1 MNAGDDYLAELGNRP
16 AARPPASIGEIWSAE
31 WTRSG
36 LDTIGGL
43 GHPLAEASDDLAQA
57 VSVAAGKDWR
67 EYAEEK
73 GTPLASISP
82 FAEDRIGLLNR
93 LADTLPEEKQ
103 KELAPLRDVHAR
115 AADKAQ
121 KIERNASD
129 VAAGAYGLSGIATSF
144 LAGIARQSVDPANL
158 IAGAATAP
166 LGGPFAGSAVKVIA
180 RQAAAGGLAQA
191 AVEPYIVSARQELGL
206 ETHALEDIGQ
216 AALGA
221 AGIAGIFRAG
231 AWGMRVAGRAARGE
245 ELFPPKPAGPTA
257 GQQVA
262 DLLRSYTPDRLQGA
276 LDRVIGPAELDAA
289 ATLADRDRLIAQ
301 ATAGQAQG
309 ELRLRETIAA
319 LEEGR
324 PPPLGVAQV
333 DNLYRQALDLV
344 RTEKNASTSFVQ
356 RKLGLDYNDAVAI
369 MTRLEREGVIGPADR
384 HGARSVL
391 EQKTPAAAGSTI
403 APGSTQDLIRPNGG
417 RITVAPHI
425 VELGDLVVSHDLAGN
440 PNPNYPPALQPRDR
454 SAPAS
459 RTWIA
464 EKAAAL
470 EPELL
475 GEAPT
480 AGLGAPVIGPD
491 NVVESGNGRA
501 LLLAQAYAKH
511 PGRAGAYRKFLEAQ
525 GHDISGFKEPVLVRV
540 RQGELAIEER
550 AAFAREANVA
560 PVAGLSTR
568 ERAFA
573 DAKGIDANLMA
584 AYRGG
589 SVLSAENAPFVR
601 AFADRL
607 VAPEERP
614 QFIGGDDRLSAE
626 GARRIEAAI
635 VAKAWSAP
643 DIVTALYESAD
654 PTSKAILGAM
664 ADTAPS
670 VARLA
675 AAVAEKRVPADASPI
690 AALLDAFRLVE
701 RARAGGL
708 RVGDLAAQVDL
719 EHGAVSTA
727 VIDAAKLFF
736 RDDAMRVAAGREV
749 VAARIDKAVTRAL
762 EHENALGDLFGVKP
776 TAENAL
782 RAGALAGLELG
793 DQPLFAGAS
802 GVVRRDALDPT
813 TFARQRAELTAAQ
826 PFATLDEA
834 IARAPAAQAELVSA
848 LEEAAGKESVRDPG
862 VKLDRA
868 RMAWKVEH
876 KYKGDLRSLTDI
888 TRAGVVVNMPADAE
902 PIVAKLSARYRII
915 DEGWNVTPEGYFDR
929 KIEVILPDGTMT
941 EVQFWPPEVY
951 AAKIG
956 EGHRL
961 YEQARAAPAHEQAQW
976 EKRQKAFWS
985 EVQARVDAAWRE
997 VIGGSP
1003 KEAKSSAN
1011 DLRAAASESGR
1022 ASVSESISAGE
1033 TGSQP
1038 LAPADQARPSSATA
1052 ATVVPQENQRVAIE
1066 PSTANVSGA
1075 AAARNDKNI
1084 TVNQIGDPVL
1094 AREYERVL
1102 AELGGDIE
1110 LTMPDGT
1117 KISARAALED
1127 ARADARAAAELEDC
1141 IGAAAA

>member
-369 MTRLEREGVIGPADR
+369 MTRLEREGVIATARVRCSSKRRRRPR
-384 HGARSVL
+384 GARSR
-391 EQKTPAAAGSTI
+391 PA
-403 APGSTQDLIRPNGG
+403 R
-417 RITVAPHI
+417 R
-425 VELGDLVVSHDLAGN
+425 
-440 PNPNYPPALQPRDR
+440 
-454 SAPAS
+454 
-459 RTWIA
+459 RTSS
-464 EKAAAL
+464 
-470 EPELL
+470 
-475 GEAPT
+475 APT
-480 AGLGAPVIGPD
+480 AAASP
-491 NVVESGNGRA
+491 SR
-501 LLLAQAYAKH
+501 
-511 PGRAGAYRKFLEAQ
+511 RT
-525 GHDISGFKEPVLVRV
+525 SSS
-540 RQGELAIEER
+540 LAI
-550 AAFAREANVA
+550 
-560 PVAGLSTR
+560 LSCHMILPAIRTR
-568 ERAFA
+568 
-573 DAKGIDANLMA
+573 I
-584 AYRGG
+584 
-589 SVLSAENAPFVR
+589 
-601 AFADRL
+601 
-607 VAPEERP
+607 
-614 QFIGGDDRLSAE
+614 I
-626 GARRIEAAI
+626 RRRC
-635 VAKAWSAP
+635 S
-643 DIVTALYESAD
+643 
-654 PTSKAILGAM
+654 
-664 ADTAPS
+664 
-670 VARLA
+670 R
-675 AAVAEKRVPADASPI
+675 
-690 AALLDAFRLVE
+690 
-701 RARAGGL
+701 
-708 RVGDLAAQVDL
+708 
-719 EHGAVSTA
+719 
-727 VIDAAKLFF
+727 
-736 RDDAMRVAAGREV
+736 
-749 VAARIDKAVTRAL
+749 
-762 EHENALGDLFGVKP
+762 
-776 TAENAL
+776 
-782 RAGALAGLELG
+782 
-793 DQPLFAGAS
+793 
-802 GVVRRDALDPT
+802 
-813 TFARQRAELTAAQ
+813 
-826 PFATLDEA
+826 A
-834 IARAPAAQAELVSA
+834 IARRRRRAPGLP
-848 LEEAAGKESVRDPG
+848 RRRP
-862 VKLDRA
+862 
-868 RMAWKVEH
+868 
-876 KYKGDLRSLTDI
+876 RSS
-888 TRAGVVVNMPADAE
+888 PSSW
-902 PIVAKLSARYRII
+902 AKRRPRGSARR
-915 DEGWNVTPEGYFDR
+915 
-929 KIEVILPDGTMT
+929 
-941 EVQFWPPEVY
+941 
-951 AAKIG
+951 
-956 EGHRL
+956 
-961 YEQARAAPAHEQAQW
+961 
-976 EKRQKAFWS
+976 
-985 EVQARVDAAWRE
+985 
-997 VIGGSP
+997 
-1003 KEAKSSAN
+1003 
-1011 DLRAAASESGR
+1011 
-1022 ASVSESISAGE
+1022 
-1033 TGSQP
+1033 
-1038 LAPADQARPSSATA
+1038 
-1052 ATVVPQENQRVAIE
+1052 
-1066 PSTANVSGA
+1066 
-1075 AAARNDKNI
+1075 
-1084 TVNQIGDPVL
+1084 
-1094 AREYERVL
+1094 
-1102 AELGGDIE
+1102 
-1110 LTMPDGT
+1110 
-1117 KISARAALED
+1117 
-1127 ARADARAAAELEDC
+1127 
-1141 IGAAAA
+1141 